1 MCQPMTYFLTLS
13 NFIPL
18 QKVSIVPT
26 SSCLQ
31 AFPIHG
37 TGMATAAAAFTPA
50 TITGAV
56 VNLGRNIPRRTNEV
70 VYIGGM
76 SSYGGLKAHNS
87 VLSLNTPV
95 STEQC
100 FAKVV
105 SSLRAKSDGK
115 GGGGG
120 TLFSKCSDVGEIF
133 RIAAIMNGLVLVG
146 VAVGFVLLRIEAWVE
161 ENE

>member
-1 MCQPMTYFLTLS
+1 MCQPITLFLTLS

-37 TGMATAAAAFTPA
+37 TGTGMATAAAAFTPA

-56 VNLGRNIPRRTNEV
+56 VNFGRNIPRRTNEV

-76 SSYGGLKAHNS
+76 SSYGGLKAQNS

-100 FAKVV
+100 FC
-105 SSLRAKSDGK
+105 K
-115 GGGGG
+115 GG
-120 TLFSKCSDVGEIF
+120 
-133 RIAAIMNGLVLVG
+133 
-146 VAVGFVLLRIEAWVE
+146 
-161 ENE
+161 